1 MPSDSRLS
9 TTDELNFLRQRVDQ
23 LERRNTELSSELS
36 RLHERTQ
43 EAEGYR
49 FLFENMEEGFCI
61 IQFIDGPL
69 GPLSDYVHLMANPAY
84 CRHAGLPDV
93 VGRTLREVIPDEAE
107 VWLDYFGT
115 VERTGKPLYFE
126 HELLATERCLGL
138 AAIRIEPA
146 HNHQVAVIF
155 RDVTA
160 RKRAESALQH
170 LNAELEQRVE
180 LAVAQSQKAEEA
192 LRQAQKVEAVGQLTG
207 ASRTTSTT
215 CSAAS
220 SALWNWPETGLQP
233 TSAKQRSARCS
244 TAPTVLRN
252 GQRRLCIGYWRS
264 PGSKPCN
271 LARRMS
277 PSWSAACW
285 T

>member
-9 TTDELNFLRQRVDQ
+9 TTDELNFLSQRVDQ

-36 RLHERTQ
+36 RLHERIQ

-115 VERTGKPLYFE
+115 VERTCISSTSCWPPS
-126 HELLATERCLGL
+126 
-138 AAIRIEPA
+138 AAW
-146 HNHQVAVIF
+146 
-155 RDVTA
+155 
-160 RKRAESALQH
+160 
-170 LNAELEQRVE
+170 
-180 LAVAQSQKAEEA
+180 A
-192 LRQAQKVEAVGQLTG
+192 LRQSVLSLLTII
-207 ASRTTSTT
+207 R
-215 CSAAS
+215 
-220 SALWNWPETGLQP
+220 
-233 TSAKQRSARCS
+233 
-244 TAPTVLRN
+244 LR
-252 GQRRLCIGYWRS
+252 
-264 PGSKPCN
+264 
-271 LARRMS
+271 
-277 PSWSAACW
+277 
-285 T
+285 